1 MKALYPIKKEFVK
14 RIFDGSKAYE
24 YRKSLCSDNVDKIVI
39 YESCGRGL
47 VVGEF
52 DIVGRICDTPGNL
65 WEKTKDYAGIS
76 KKAFFEYFAHC
87 DKAYAYVIGNVYVFL
102 KPKSLQEL
110 GFRKAPQNFYYM
122 SD

>member
-24 YRKSLCSDNVDKIVI
+24 YRKSLCSDKVDKIVI

-52 DIVGRICDTPGNL
+52 DIVERICDTPHNL
-65 WEKTKDYAGIS
+65 WERTKDYAGIS
-76 KKAFFEYFAHC
+76 EEEFFAYFAHC
-87 DKAYAYVIGNVYVFL
+87 DKAYAYVIGNVNVFL
-102 KPKSLQEL
+102 EPKSLQEL
-110 GFRKAPQNFYYM
+110 GFKKAPQNFYYI